1 VTINAPAPIERSAT
15 NGRGD
20 GTVPGGR
27 SRRRTVALSALV
39 GAVVG
44 LTCAAFVAARLA
56 SQWSEVRD
64 EIADASL
71 GWIAAALV
79 LAAAGM
85 TWIAVCWRWALA
97 LSGPPTDLRRTIAWY
112 YGGEI
117 GKYVPGGIWPV
128 VGRGELAS
136 RGGMPR
142 TRAYPSVGLS
152 LATLYLGALLVA
164 AVLVPLDLAQQSESP
179 AALSL
184 LALLPLGLATLHP
197 RVLGWLR
204 DRVAR
209 VTGRA
214 AEVAIPRGRAPSGWS
229 SATCPRGC

>member
-1 VTINAPAPIERSAT
+1 
-15 NGRGD
+15 
-20 GTVPGGR
+20 
-27 SRRRTVALSALV
+27 
-39 GAVVG
+39 
-44 LTCAAFVAARLA
+44 
-56 SQWSEVRD
+56 
-64 EIADASL
+64 
-71 GWIAAALV
+71 
-79 LAAAGM
+79 
-85 TWIAVCWRWALA
+85 
-97 LSGPPTDLRRTIAWY
+97 
-112 YGGEI
+112 
-117 GKYVPGGIWPV
+117 
-128 VGRGELAS
+128 
-136 RGGMPR
+136 MPR

-164 AVLVPLDLAQQSESP
+164 AVLVPLELAQQSESP